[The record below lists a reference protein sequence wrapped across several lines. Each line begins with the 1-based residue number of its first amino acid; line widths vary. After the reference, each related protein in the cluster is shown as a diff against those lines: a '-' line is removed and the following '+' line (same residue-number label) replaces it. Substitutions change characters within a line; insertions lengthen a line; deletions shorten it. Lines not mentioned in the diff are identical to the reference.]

1 MRTGAGRD
9 FLGVCGREPEI
20 ARRRRSMNMQL
31 LGRVAGMAALLVVC
45 DGSAGA
51 QETPSTKAS
60 QAAAQE
66 APKDGVP
73 VALTLKRAVELALQN
88 SKEIQVAKIQAS
100 VADRAAQITKAQF
113 MPNLYA
119 GSGAGYTYGIPE
131 TPGGRAPSI
140 FNVSYTEQILN
151 EPLRG
156 QAKETQEQAK
166 AQKIAF
172 EDTRNRVISRTAM
185 AYLELGK
192 VRHSLELLR
201 KEQESAEKILQ
212 VTQERQGEGYELPV
226 EVTRAQLTKAQVI
239 QRILQLEGRED
250 ELEVF
255 LRYQLGF
262 SEGPPIEV
270 TPEEL
275 PGEAE
280 QAGDNLVAMAMTHNP
295 GLQLAE
301 SDVRAK
307 EFRLKGERRGYF
319 PTLELVSVYS
329 VLAKFNNYTQF
340 FTTFQRNNFN
350 AGIDV
355 HVPIF
360 SAQTKAAVGMAQI
373 NLEAAKVNLSN
384 KRTELSADVR
394 QKTRRVRERD
404 AAKEV
409 ARLELQLAQQN
420 VAVEQAQ
427 FAEGKLNLR
436 EVEKARLEEN
446 EKWMAYLDANFQ
458 KQQAQLELLKTA
470 GQLDKVWQ

>member
-1 MRTGAGRD
+1 
-9 FLGVCGREPEI
+9 
-20 ARRRRSMNMQL
+20 MQL
-31 LGRVAGMAALLVVC
+31 LGRAAGMTALLVMC
-45 DGSAGA
+45 GAAACA
-51 QETPSTKAS
+51 QEPSAARAS
-60 QAAAQE
+60 QPAAQD
-66 APKDGVP
+66 APKDGAP
-73 VALTLKRAVELALQN
+73 VALTLKRAIELALQN

-100 VADRAAQITKAQF
+100 VADHAAQVTKSQF

-119 GSGAGYTYGIPE
+119 GSGAGYTLGIPE

-140 FNVSYTEQILN
+140 FNVTYTEQIFN

-156 QAKETQEQAK
+156 QGKEMQEQSR
-166 AQKIAF
+166 AQKIVL
-172 EDTRNRVISRTAM
+172 EDAKNNVITRTAM

-212 VTQERQGEGYELPV
+212 VTQERLGAGYELPV
-226 EVTRAQLTKAQVI
+226 EVTKAQLTKAQVI

-262 SEGPPIEV
+262 SEAQAIEV

-280 QAGDNLVAMAMTHNP
+280 QAGDNLVAMAMTHNA
-295 GLQLAE
+295 GVQIAA

-319 PTLELVSVYS
+319 PTLELVSIYS
-329 VLAKFNNYTQF
+329 VLAQFNNYTQF
-340 FTTFQRNNFN
+340 FRTFQRNNYN

-355 HVPIF
+355 RVPIF
-360 SAQTKAAVGMAQI
+360 SAQTKAAIGLAQI
-373 NLEAAKVNLSN
+373 NLEAAKVNLTSKKN
-384 KRTELSADVR
+384 DLSADVR

-409 ARLELQLAQQN
+409 ARLELQLAQQD
-420 VAVEQAQ
+420 VAVLQAQ
-427 FAEGKLNLR
+427 FGEGKLNLR

-446 EKWMAYLDANFQ
+446 EKWMFYLDANFQ
-458 KQQAQLELLKTA
+458 KQQAQLELLRTA
-470 GQLDKVWQ
+470 GQLNKVWQ

>member
-1 MRTGAGRD
+1 MK
-9 FLGVCGREPEI
+9 
-20 ARRRRSMNMQL
+20 MQL
-31 LGRVAGMAALLVVC
+31 LRRVAGMTAFLVLC
-45 DGSAGA
+45 GSAVCA
-51 QETPSTKAS
+51 QEPSAPQAS
-60 QAAAQE
+60 QPAVQE
-66 APKDGVP
+66 APKGGAA
-73 VALTLKRAVELALQN
+73 VALTLKRAIELALQN

-119 GSGAGYTYGIPE
+119 GSGLGYTNGIPE
-131 TPGGRAPSI
+131 TPGGRAPAV
-140 FNVSYTEQILN
+140 FNVTYTEQVFN

-156 QAKETQEQAK
+156 QAKEMQEQSK
-166 AQKIAF
+166 AQKIVL
-172 EDTRNRVISRTAM
+172 EDAKNSVITRTAM

-201 KEQESAEKILQ
+201 KEQESAGKILE

-226 EVTRAQLTKAQVI
+226 EVTKAQLTKAQVV

-255 LRYQLGF
+255 LKYQLGF
-262 SEGPPIEV
+262 SEAQAIEV
-270 TPEEL
+270 TSEEL

-280 QAGDNLVAMAMTHNP
+280 QAGDNLVAMAMTHNAS
-295 GLQLAE
+295 LQLAA

-319 PTLELVSVYS
+319 PTLELVSIYS
-329 VLAKFNNYTQF
+329 VLGKFNNYSQF
-340 FTTFQRNNFN
+340 FNHFQRNNFN
-350 AGIDV
+350 AGIDM

-360 SAQTKAAVGMAQI
+360 SAQTKAAVGLAQI
-373 NLEAAKVNLSN
+373 NLEAAKVNLTN
-384 KRTELSADVR
+384 KRTELTADVR

-404 AAKEV
+404 AAREV

-420 VAVEQAQ
+420 VAVLQSQ

>member
-1 MRTGAGRD
+1 MR
-9 FLGVCGREPEI
+9 
-20 ARRRRSMNMQL
+20 L
-31 LGRVAGMAALLVVC
+31 LGRAAGMTALLVMC
-45 DGSAGA
+45 GAAACA
-51 QETPSTKAS
+51 QEPSAARAS
-60 QAAAQE
+60 QPAAQD
-66 APKDGVP
+66 APKDGAP
-73 VALTLKRAVELALQN
+73 VALTLKRAIELALQN

-100 VADRAAQITKAQF
+100 VADHAAQVTKSQF

-119 GSGAGYTYGIPE
+119 GSGAGYTLGIPE

-140 FNVSYTEQILN
+140 FNVTYTEQIFN

-156 QAKETQEQAK
+156 QGKEMQEQSR
-166 AQKIAF
+166 AQKIVL
-172 EDTRNRVISRTAM
+172 EDAKNNVITRTAM

-212 VTQERQGEGYELPV
+212 VTQERLGAGYELPV
-226 EVTRAQLTKAQVI
+226 EVTKAQLTKAQVI

-262 SEGPPIEV
+262 SEAQAIEV

-280 QAGDNLVAMAMTHNP
+280 QAGDNLVAMAMTHNA
-295 GLQLAE
+295 GVQIAA

-319 PTLELVSVYS
+319 PTLELVSIYS
-329 VLAKFNNYTQF
+329 VLAQFNNYTQF
-340 FTTFQRNNFN
+340 FRTFQRNNYN

-355 HVPIF
+355 RVPIF
-360 SAQTKAAVGMAQI
+360 SAQTKAAIGLAQI
-373 NLEAAKVNLSN
+373 NLEAAKVNLTSKKN
-384 KRTELSADVR
+384 DLSADVR

-409 ARLELQLAQQN
+409 ARLELQLAQQD
-420 VAVEQAQ
+420 VAVLQAQ
-427 FAEGKLNLR
+427 FGEGKLNLR

-446 EKWMAYLDANFQ
+446 ERWMFYLDANFQ
-458 KQQAQLELLKTA
+458 KQQAQLELLRTA
-470 GQLDKVWQ
+470 GQLNKVWQ

>member
-1 MRTGAGRD
+1 
-9 FLGVCGREPEI
+9 
-20 ARRRRSMNMQL
+20 MQL
-31 LGRVAGMAALLVVC
+31 LRRAAGITALLILCGGV
-45 DGSAGA
+45 ANA
-51 QETPSTKAS
+51 QEPPAPQAS
-60 QAAAQE
+60 QPAVQE
-66 APKDGVP
+66 VPKDVP
-73 VALTLKRAVELALQN
+73 AVALTLKRAIELALQN

-100 VADRAAQITKAQF
+100 VADRAARITKAQF

-119 GSGAGYTYGIPE
+119 GSGLGYTNGIPE
-131 TPGGRAPSI
+131 TPGGRAPAI
-140 FNVSYTEQILN
+140 FNVTYTEQVFN

-156 QAKETQEQAK
+156 QAKETQEQSK
-166 AQKIAF
+166 AQKIVL
-172 EDTRNRVISRTAM
+172 EDAKNSVITRTAM

-201 KEQESAEKILQ
+201 KERESAERILQ

-226 EVTRAQLTKAQVI
+226 EVTKAQLTKAQVI

-262 SEGPPIEV
+262 SEAQGIEV

-280 QAGDNLVAMAMTHNP
+280 QAGDNLVAMAMTHNA
-295 GLQLAE
+295 GLQLAA

-319 PTLELVSVYS
+319 PTLELVSIYS
-329 VLAKFNNYTQF
+329 VLGKFNNYAQF
-340 FTTFQRNNFN
+340 FNHFQRNNFN
-350 AGIDV
+350 AGIDM

-360 SAQTKAAVGMAQI
+360 SAQTKAAVGLAKI
-373 NLEAAKVNLSN
+373 NLEAAKVNLTN
-384 KRTELSADVR
+384 KRTELTADVR

-420 VAVEQAQ
+420 VAVFQSQ

-436 EVEKARLEEN
+436 EVERARLEEN

>member
-1 MRTGAGRD
+1 
-9 FLGVCGREPEI
+9 
-20 ARRRRSMNMQL
+20 
-31 LGRVAGMAALLVVC
+31 MAALLLLGGAA
-45 DGSAGA
+45 DA
-51 QETPSTKAS
+51 QEVSAPKAS
-60 QAAAQE
+60 QLVARE
-66 APKDGVP
+66 ASNGTAP
-73 VALTLKRAVELALQN
+73 VVLTLKRAIELALQN
-88 SKEIQVAKIQAS
+88 SKEIQLAKIQAS
-100 VADRAAQITKAQF
+100 VGDRAAQITRAEF

-131 TPGGRAPSI
+131 TPGGHAPSI
-140 FNVSYTEQILN
+140 FNVTYTEQIFN

-156 QAKETQEQAK
+156 QAKEMQEQSK
-166 AQKIAF
+166 AQKIVL
-172 EDTRNRVISRTAM
+172 EDVRNSVIARTAM

-226 EVTRAQLTKAQVI
+226 EVTKAQLTKAQVV

-255 LRYQLGF
+255 LRYQLGI
-262 SEGPPIEV
+262 SEGQGIEV

-280 QAGDNLVAMAMTHNP
+280 QEGDNLVAMAMTNNT

-301 SDVRAK
+301 SDVRAR

-319 PTLELVSVYS
+319 PTLELVSIYS
-329 VLAKFNNYTQF
+329 VLAQFNNYSQYF
-340 FTTFQRNNFN
+340 RTFKRSNFN
-350 AGIDV
+350 AGIDAR
-355 HVPIF
+355 VPIF
-360 SAQTKAAVGMAQI
+360 SAHTKAAVGLAQI
-373 NLEAAKVNLSN
+373 NLDAAKANLTN
-384 KRTELSADVR
+384 KRTELTADVR
-394 QKTRRVRERD
+394 QRTRRVRERD

-420 VAVEQAQ
+420 VAVLQAQ
-427 FAEGKLNLR
+427 FAEGKLNLK

-446 EKWMAYLDANFQ
+446 EKWMMYLDANFQ
-458 KQQAQLELLKTA
+458 KQQAQLDLLKTA

>member
-1 MRTGAGRD
+1 MIMR
-9 FLGVCGREPEI
+9 
-20 ARRRRSMNMQL
+20 S
-31 LGRVAGMAALLVVC
+31 LGRVAGMTALLVLCGV
-45 DGSAGA
+45 A
-51 QETPSTKAS
+51 AS
-60 QAAAQE
+60 AQE
-66 APKDGVP
+66 ASTPKVDQVVAQESPRGGAAM
-73 VALTLKRAVELALQN
+73 ALTLKHTVELALQN

-100 VADRAAQITKAQF
+100 VADHAAQITKAQF

-140 FNVSYTEQILN
+140 FNVTYTEQIFN

-156 QAKETQEQAK
+156 QAKETQEQSK
-166 AQKIAF
+166 AQKILL
-172 EDTRNRVISRTAM
+172 EDAKNSVITRTAM

-226 EVTRAQLTKAQVI
+226 EVTKAQLTKAQVI
-239 QRILQLEGRED
+239 QRILQLEARED
-250 ELEVF
+250 DLEVF
-255 LRYQLGF
+255 LRYQVGF
-262 SEGPPIEV
+262 PETQAIEV

-280 QAGDNLVAMAMTHNP
+280 LAGDNLVAVAMTHNA

-307 EFRLKGERRGYF
+307 EFRLKGEKRGYL

-329 VLAKFNNYTQF
+329 VLAQFNNYSQF
-340 FTTFQRNNFN
+340 FRTFQRNNFN

-355 HVPIF
+355 RVPIF
-360 SAQTKAAVGMAQI
+360 SAQTRAAIGLAQ
-373 NLEAAKVNLSN
+373 VNLDAARVNLTN
-384 KRTELSADVR
+384 KKTELSADVR

-420 VAVEQAQ
+420 VAVFQSQ